1 MKLNSNFQ
9 VVALVSVLQS
19 LTVLGF
25 SPAEAQTLL
34 DRATSG
40 RDKVECLEYTDCKT
54 VAGAAAVSGASTAL
68 AMKKYKQAKAIEKLN
83 TAVLG
88 EWSDGNQPDSF
99 RTQSLVGSVADGDK
113 VVVQYQLSVQENRLY
128 HIDLYEKKSAS
139 ASSSADFH
147 ASQAVAA
154 AIPKPVT
161 HVDEVKDS
169 NGNVI
174 SRNIRTTWEV
184 DHAGVANHTMLASS
198 YRDDAL
204 NYRREA
210 DAVRS
215 GQKQAPMYTHDQS
228 IEDKAGNRTKA
239 ADFVNERVAR
249 DGKILKI
256 TRLPAAAFK
265 QVRSAI
271 RIARGGVGGAVAFG
285 LVAAEEA
292 VVGAGAEKV
301 DQLKGSSGWSPSARN
316 SRTAQ

>member
-1 MKLNSNFQ
+1 MKLNSKLQF
-9 VVALVSVLQS
+9 VALLSVLQS
-19 LTVLGF
+19 LSILGF
-25 SPAEAQTLL
+25 GPVEAQTLL
-34 DRATSG
+34 ERATSS
-40 RDKVECLEYTDCKT
+40 RDKVECLENTDCKT
-54 VAGAAAVSGASTAL
+54 VAGAVAVSGASTAI
-68 AMKKYKQAKAIEKLN
+68 AMKKYKQAKAIEKVN

-88 EWSDGNQPDSF
+88 EWSEGNQPDSF

-113 VVVQYQLSVQENRLY
+113 VVVQYQLSFQENRLY

-139 ASSSADFH
+139 ATSSADLH
-147 ASQAVAA
+147 ASLAVSA

-161 HVDEVKDS
+161 HFDTSTDS
-169 NGNVI
+169 NGNVTTTT
-174 SRNIRTTWEV
+174 RTTWEA
-184 DHAGVANHTMLASS
+184 DHAGVIFHTNQAAS
-198 YRDDAL
+198 YRQDSI
-204 NYRREA
+204 NYMREA

-215 GQKQAPMYTHDQS
+215 GQKQAPMYTHDKS
-228 IEDKAGNRTKA
+228 IEDNAGNRTKA

-316 SRTAQ
+316 SRTAR